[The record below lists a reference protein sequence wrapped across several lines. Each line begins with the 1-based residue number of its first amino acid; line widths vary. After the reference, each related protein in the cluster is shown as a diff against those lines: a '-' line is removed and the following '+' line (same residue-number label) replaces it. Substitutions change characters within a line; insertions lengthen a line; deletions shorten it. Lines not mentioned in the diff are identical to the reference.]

1 MRRVPCSL
9 AASLVLLVASL
20 AAAEGPKLIGP
31 ATAIAGQEVRLSVEG
46 LVNPDLNTP
55 EGLKPVIA
63 WAAKLSVTVDAPPDS
78 EAVVES
84 DIALNLA
91 GSVKLRLTFSA
102 AKGGVYVVV
111 LLDGNSVCVATKRI
125 VVGPATPPPKPD
137 VKPDTPP
144 VVDPSTKPTAVTY
157 VYEKD
162 QQPVPR
168 PVQAALNKL
177 HAAGGGVVASLFEDD
192 STNGGGTVPQQY
204 QVPLKAAR
212 EAGLPCL
219 VVTAGDVVL
228 RVLKSP
234 TTEAEV
240 LEASK

>member
-1 MRRVPCSL
+1 MRRIPSL
-9 AASLVLLVASL
+9 LAVLILLVASFST
-20 AAAEGPKLIGP
+20 AQDGPRIGGP
-31 ATAIAGQEVRLSVEG
+31 ATANVGQELRLSVDG
-46 LVNPDLNTP
+46 LTPPDLNTP
-55 EGLKPVIA
+55 DGLKAVVA
-63 WAAKLSVTVDAPPDS
+63 WSSKLTVVVDSPTDS

-84 DIALNLA
+84 DIALNLT

-102 AKGGVYVVV
+102 AKGGTYVVV
-111 LLDGNSVCVATKRI
+111 LLDGNAVRVATKRI
-125 VVGPATPPPKPD
+125 VVGPAVPMPKPD
-137 VKPDTPP
+137 P
-144 VVDPSTKPTAVTY
+144 VVDPSVKVTAVTY

-162 QQPVPR
+162 QSAVPR

-192 STNGGGTVPQQY
+192 AVTGLGTVPKQY
-204 QVPLKAAR
+204 AVALKAAR
-212 EAGLPCL
+212 EAGLPAL

-228 RVLKSP
+228 RVLKAP